1 MAAPLAQWDFSAR
14 EGEVLREIPRRL
26 AALRPR
32 LLMLFGSRA
41 EGTAL
46 PDSDFDL
53 LVVMDIADRT
63 QSRTAPV
70 RRLLR
75 GLGVPFDVLVYTPE
89 EWDSFRQHPQAFAH
103 RIARTGKVLG

>member
-1 MAAPLAQWDFSAR
+1 MGAPLAQWDFSAR
-14 EGEVLREIPRRL
+14 EGEVLHEIPRRL
-26 AALRPR
+26 AALSPR
-32 LLMLFGSRA
+32 
-41 EGTAL
+41 
-46 PDSDFDL
+46 

-75 GLGVPFDVLVYTPE
+75 GLGVPFDILVYTPE